1 MPLFFVSPPEP
12 VMPKV
17 SCNFDRD
24 FTFDA
29 TTTALLAID
38 MQRDFLDDG
47 GYCAAAGDDVSSGQA
62 IIPAFG
68 RVLSAARQAGLRIIH
83 TREGYLADGSDM
95 SALKRERNSAG
106 SSGPLGRFLIRGEP
120 GQDIIPELYP
130 QTGETVIDKPGFS
143 AFYRTGLEAVLA
155 EAGITHLI
163 LMGVTTQCCVHSTLR
178 SAVDRGF
185 WCLTVE
191 DCCAA
196 LDPDL
201 HNGAMSL
208 VYGENHLFGWVC
220 RSGAM
225 IDAMGS

>member
-1 MPLFFVSPPEP
+1 
-12 VMPKV
+12 MPKV
-17 SCNFDRD
+17 SCNLDRE
-24 FTFDA
+24 FTFE
-29 TTTALLAID
+29 TGTTAVLAID
-38 MQRDFLDDG
+38 MQRDFLDDV
-47 GYCAAAGDDVSSGQA
+47 GYCAAAGGDVSAGQA
-62 IIPAFG
+62 IIPAFAG
-68 RVLSAARQAGLRIIH
+68 VLAAARQAGMRIIH
-83 TREGYLADGSDM
+83 TREGYLPDGSDM
-95 SALKRERNSAG
+95 NALKRERNSTG
-106 SSGPLGRFLIRGEP
+106 TPGPLGRFLICGEP
-120 GQDIIPELYP
+120 GQDTIPELYP
-130 QTGETVIDKPGFS
+130 EPGETAIDKPGFS
-143 AFYRTGLEAVLA
+143 AFYRTGLDDLLV

-196 LDPDL
+196 LDPVL

-208 VYGENHLFGWVC
+208 IYGENHLFGWVC